1 MKPLEELGISPTPW
15 KFILRDEIGAD
26 VKCSWRGIA
35 RKRRHTVVVRDA
47 YVDDARLIAAA
58 PKLYKAVYELL
69 EIVCDDCQSRVIPIS
84 ENRCTVCPRVQRARA
99 ALAEAAG
106 ESEVRNG
113 K

>member
-1 MKPLEELGISPTPW
+1 MKPLEELGISTTPW
-15 KFILRDEIGAD
+15 KMIYDDTIDRVVNILDANNKVI
-26 VKCSWRGIA
+26 VKTDYGYYPPELP
-35 RKRRHTVVVRDA
+35 DA
-47 YVDDARLIAAA
+47 HLIAAA

-69 EIVCDDCQSRVIPIS
+69 EIVCDDCQSRVVPIS

-106 ESEVRNG
+106 ESGVS